1 MKSAVL
7 SLGRSI
13 KIPYPSLLLQSESW
27 TVLLPRQWHLRLHP
41 TSEKQ
46 PGPRHFADDGY
57 EMKRFIGE
65 GGKKQVYLPQDVNL
79 AEDLTGHGHPTRV
92 IGKVRLG
99 CFMSD

>member
-1 MKSAVL
+1 M
-7 SLGRSI
+7 
-13 KIPYPSLLLQSESW
+13 
-27 TVLLPRQWHLRLHP
+27 
-41 TSEKQ
+41 
-46 PGPRHFADDGY
+46 
-57 EMKRFIGE
+57 GE